1 MSERCKKVDAF
12 LDMRKDGIEE
22 DTKVILDRIIPI
34 RKKYETA
41 ARMGS
46 IATNEINSRAF
57 YDVALRP
64 YFLKGRLSRGSDE
77 RVFVPDVNYYNNFI
91 NALTNEGAELRMYVR
106 LLQSR
111 PGIEQNDTTVSYS
124 TLEFLSSWI
133 SRIQAAH
140 ELGVNFA
147 TSIVDE
153 TQAFES
159 GELLGFSEGNIFDS
173 YAIIDKLKREMLK
186 DNVSDLKV
194 TPFSNQGRLFREPT
208 GISVLKD
215 IYDNI
220 IDEKISVTEQ
230 QLSSGAVNLDTLRVV
245 ALQKLRAGDIF
256 TSIHANSDFCY
267 LDDFSEEEVHET
279 LAMSESFFAALAMRP
294 YVEDFLQTETSIDRA
309 AYPEYFSDKKIIP
322 AGITKSA
329 GRLSV
334 HACMKQVSGQVHTPG
349 YAIPAYNS
357 KDKFLGLLNYTEVY
371 NRKYDLIN
379 ADTDLPEGV
388 RQRD

>member
-1 MSERCKKVDAF
+1 
-12 LDMRKDGIEE
+12 
-22 DTKVILDRIIPI
+22 
-34 RKKYETA
+34 
-41 ARMGS
+41 MGS

-77 RVFVPDVNYYNNFI
+77 RVFVPDVNYYNDFI
-91 NALTNEGAELRMYVR
+91 NALANEGAELRMYVR

-133 SRIQAAH
+133 SRIRAAH

-194 TPFSNQGRLFREPT
+194 TPFSNQGKLFREPT

-230 QLSSGAVNLDTLRVV
+230 QLSSGVV
-245 ALQKLRAGDIF
+245 IL
-256 TSIHANSDFCY
+256 
-267 LDDFSEEEVHET
+267 
-279 LAMSESFFAALAMRP
+279 
-294 YVEDFLQTETSIDRA
+294 
-309 AYPEYFSDKKIIP
+309 II
-322 AGITKSA
+322 
-329 GRLSV
+329 V
-334 HACMKQVSGQVHTPG
+334 
-349 YAIPAYNS
+349 
-357 KDKFLGLLNYTEVY
+357 
-371 NRKYDLIN
+371 
-379 ADTDLPEGV
+379 
-388 RQRD
+388 